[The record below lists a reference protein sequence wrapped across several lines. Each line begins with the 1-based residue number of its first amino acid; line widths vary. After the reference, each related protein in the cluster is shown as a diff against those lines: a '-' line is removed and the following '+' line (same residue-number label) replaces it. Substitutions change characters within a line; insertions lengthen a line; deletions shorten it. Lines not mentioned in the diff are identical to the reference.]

1 MSTSRR
7 TSVFVH
13 FPSTGQIY
21 EENVNYEDTVY
32 QFVSRLLQSSNI
44 NNSDDFKLYSIDKK
58 ALRFRPEESCSA
70 FFGIHCRHLILT
82 RSELVNVDFF
92 FENHYYNVV
101 YDTSSPAMTFIDNAI
116 HLLQSSSSKF
126 APPLTKSDGINY
138 YFALYD
144 PVADIII
151 KSTSPLNTNFVVL
164 KRFEYIA
171 PGYVFDFSQS
181 KDFYGKLS
189 NCSFE
194 SNATSNFIKQ
204 FRSYHRREHLSG
216 IDFIEFTEERAHFLF
231 DSFRNKLFDKN
242 EVTLSEQINFL
253 FTILSLAK
261 QPYIPLSLQ
270 KMIISAME
278 LEDDRKIFYI
288 AKAIAVYIPLSTHL
302 VLEELFQFFGTAT
315 IEEESWNVISLMLT
329 DLLFETKTE
338 DREENYTEDIED
350 PNKGQ
355 YVYES
360 SVEKNERERETFIK
374 FTRFLLLYFKQ
385 IFNLKEN
392 IGRRNSI
399 RMIKKI
405 PKCESKGSMKCKKEK
420 KAKGDKKAKKKKG
433 DNEYSLNI
441 HPDNDNSDEAQSND
455 DNNSQNEPESE
466 IKKEQ
471 NEKKKTEDQDS
482 DEKPKNDNDNG
493 SLHSDIEEPKRS
505 RSDRQKKENKLLSKV
520 QKNKNN
526 SDSETANKRSKSAKK
541 AKNYKKKKSEIKSDE
556 DNIIKKSFSLDTKE
570 RSKVESKSADDEL
583 QKNTKKLKQKDQIE
597 TSEKSEIDNENYTF
611 ILYEEMKPQQ
621 MITRT
626 INGFIDINI
635 DETIEFVPD
644 QSIFQILSSHIQK
657 EEEELKEQDLS
668 SEIDELND
676 IITILKV
683 KFNSAVYADQ
693 AASPN
698 SKERKPLLL

>member
-21 EENVNYEDTVY
+21 EENVNYEDTIY
-32 QFVSRLLQSSNI
+32 QFVSRMLQSSNI
-44 NNSDDFKLYSIDKK
+44 NNSEDFKLYSIDKK

-70 FFGIHCRHLILT
+70 FFGIHCKHLILT
-82 RSELVNVDFF
+82 RSELVNVDLF

-116 HLLQSSSSKF
+116 HLLQSSSNKF
-126 APPLTKSDGINY
+126 APPLTKSDSNNY

-270 KMIISAME
+270 KMIISAMK

-288 AKAIAVYIPLSTHL
+288 ARAIAVYIPLSTHL

-355 YVYES
+355 YIYES
-360 SVEKNERERETFIK
+360 SVEKNEREKETFIK

-405 PKCESKGSMKCKKEK
+405 PKCESKGSMKSKKEK
-420 KAKGDKKAKKKKG
+420 KPKGDKKAKKKKG
-433 DNEYSLNI
+433 DNDN

-466 IKKEQ
+466 NKKEQ
-471 NEKKKTEDQDS
+471 NEKKKIEDQDS
-482 DEKPKNDNDNG
+482 DEKPKNDNNNG

-583 QKNTKKLKQKDQIE
+583 QINTKKLKQKDQIV
-597 TSEKSEIDNENYTF
+597 TSEKSEIDN
-611 ILYEEMKPQQ
+611 
-621 MITRT
+621 
-626 INGFIDINI
+626 
-635 DETIEFVPD
+635 
-644 QSIFQILSSHIQK
+644 
-657 EEEELKEQDLS
+657 
-668 SEIDELND
+668 
-676 IITILKV
+676 
-683 KFNSAVYADQ
+683 
-693 AASPN
+693 
-698 SKERKPLLL
+698 